1 MTVQPPPEPHL
12 NLKIVELEAKLVKAY
27 KVIRKLRKQVA
38 LLETEQPPSTQK
50 SRDRP
55 QKQSRSRSRRH
66 RTSSRSQLSF
76 LSGVLVAAIL
86 LAGLGLFVKFRG
98 FQFSLADVWPST
110 PITLSSQTVVST
122 ELPPSTEPPQPEWVY
137 NVESVPE
144 LNYSLKLQQ
153 IVDAVVNLVEQ
164 QKLPTSAL
172 SLHLIDVQAQTF
184 AEYRS
189 QTPRFPASLA
199 KLFWMVAVYDQV
211 EAGILPVEEL
221 TYTAECQTDICQLI
235 KKSDNEAASRI
246 LDRLTDTTSRLEQQQ
261 NDFETWLKK
270 RHSINKFF
278 QKAGYKNIDISQK
291 NFPIPYL
298 KMEKPE
304 ARDFQM
310 RGDPKQPIRN
320 QMSAEQAARLMY
332 EIVTE
337 KAVSPQASSDMMK
350 LLERDLNPQ
359 VWQQDESNQI
369 QGFLGE
375 SLTASEVRLISKVG
389 WTSETRFEVAF
400 IQSKSGQFGYILTVF
415 GDGENY
421 SNNWQL
427 FPAIS
432 KLVYENMRSLDD
444 K

>member
-1 MTVQPPPEPHL
+1 MTVQPPPEPNL
-12 NLKIVELEAKLVKAY
+12 DLKIVELEAKLVKAY
-27 KVIRKLRKQVA
+27 KVIRKLRKQVV
-38 LLETEQPPSTQK
+38 LLETEQSPSSQTKVHPKTQ
-50 SRDRP
+50 SP
-55 QKQSRSRSRRH
+55 SRSRRH
-66 RTSSRSQLSF
+66 RTSSRSQSSF
-76 LSGVLVAAIL
+76 LSGVLVATIL

-98 FQFSLADVWPST
+98 SQFSLAEIWPST
-110 PITLSSQTVVST
+110 PIILSSQTVVPA
-122 ELPPSTEPPQPEWVY
+122 EVPPPTEPPQPEWVY
-137 NVESVPE
+137 NVESIPE
-144 LNYSLKLQQ
+144 LTYNLKLQQ

-172 SLHLIDVQAQTF
+172 SLHLIDVQTQTF

-211 EAGILPVEEL
+211 EAGRLPVEEL
-221 TYTAECQTDICQLI
+221 THTAECKTDICQLI

-270 RHSINKFF
+270 RHSINQFF
-278 QKAGYKNIDISQK
+278 QKAGYKNLDISQK
-291 NFPIPYL
+291 NFPIPDL

-304 ARDFQM
+304 AWDLQM

-350 LLERDLNPQ
+350 LLERDLNPE

-375 SLTASEVRLISKVG
+375 SLNASEVRLISKVG

-400 IQSKSGQFGYILTVF
+400 IQSKSGEVAYILTVF
-415 GDGENY
+415 GDSATYSEN
-421 SNNWQL
+421 WKL

-432 KLVYENMRSLDD
+432 KLVDENMRSLDD
-444 K
+444 Q

>member
-1 MTVQPPPEPHL
+1 MTLQIPPEPDL
-12 NLKIVELEAKLVKAY
+12 NPKIVELEAKLVKAY

-38 LLETEQPPSTQK
+38 LHETEQPS
-50 SRDRP
+50 SP
-55 QKQSRSRSRRH
+55 QTSDPPKKTSRSPSRRH
-66 RTSSRSQLSF
+66 RTSWPAQLSF
-76 LSGVLVAAIL
+76 LSGVLVSATL
-86 LAGLGLFVKFRG
+86 LAGLGLWVKFRG
-98 FQFSLADVWPST
+98 FQFSLADIWPST
-110 PITLSSQTVVST
+110 PISSSSQTV
-122 ELPPSTEPPQPEWVY
+122 LPAEPPPTEEGSAPEWVY
-137 NVESVPE
+137 NAESVPE
-144 LNYSLKLQQ
+144 LKYSLKLQQ

-172 SLHLIDVQAQTF
+172 SLHLIDVKTQTF

-189 QTPRFPASLA
+189 QTPRFPASVA

-211 EAGILPVEEL
+211 EAGRLPAEEL
-221 TYTAECQTDICQLI
+221 THTAECQTDICKLI

-246 LDRLTDTTSRLEQQQ
+246 LDRLTGTTSRPEPEK
-261 NDFETWLKK
+261 NDFETWLNK
-270 RHSINKFF
+270 RHSINHFF
-278 QKAGYKNIDISQK
+278 QEAGYKNLDISQK
-291 NFPIPYL
+291 NFPVPYL

-304 ARDFQM
+304 AWDLQM

-337 KAVSPQASSDMMK
+337 KAVSPQASSDMMQ
-350 LLERDLNPQ
+350 LLERDLNPK
-359 VWQQDESNQI
+359 VWKQDESNQI

-375 SLTASEVRLISKVG
+375 SLKASEVRLISKVG

-400 IQSKSGQFGYILTVF
+400 IESKSGEVSYVLTVF
-415 GDGENY
+415 GDGAIY
-421 SNNWQL
+421 SKNWKI

-432 KLVYENMRSLDD
+432 KLVDERMTSLVS